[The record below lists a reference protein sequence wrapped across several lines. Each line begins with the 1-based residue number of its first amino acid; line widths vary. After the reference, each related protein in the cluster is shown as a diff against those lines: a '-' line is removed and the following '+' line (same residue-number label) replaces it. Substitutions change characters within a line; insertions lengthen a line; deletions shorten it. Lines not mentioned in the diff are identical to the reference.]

1 MTGRFHHPP
10 GPRPAAPR
18 APGRIH
24 ALASRFALPGP
35 IEAFEFPGRGNIN
48 QQSYLVLSGAREN
61 PDPYLLQMLNPTVF
75 RHPEGVIEA
84 MTLCLQTQRRAL
96 ARLEAPD
103 LRTWEVLELVP
114 TVEGRPCLVI
124 PAKEGVRCWRM
135 MGYLRNTRC
144 WRSLG
149 EIPDRETRLRV
160 AAEAG
165 RGLALFHLLTADLD
179 PGRLRTP
186 LPGYRDTAL
195 YYAQLHSVLAGNRTA
210 GDAAPFLPEDAA
222 LAADTAHDFVVH
234 LAPGEFE
241 RRRADACV
249 RRLAALAD
257 RYRDFALTLCRG
269 LEEGKLKRG
278 AIHGDTKL
286 ENFLFDAATG
296 RVRALVDLDTIM
308 PHTWLSDWGDLV
320 RSLVN
325 IAGERETD
333 AEKIRIDPALFRAAA
348 RGFLSPAL
356 PMAAGEKALMT
367 AAPAIM
373 ALELGVRF
381 LADYVRGDR
390 YFRLRPDA
398 PPDLNRSRALVQFR
412 VFEELRR
419 HAGLLEVE
427 TGDQDRVW

>member
-1 MTGRFHHPP
+1 MTGRFHHPS
-10 GPRPAAPR
+10 GPRGIAAAER
-18 APGRIH
+18 AQARIQT
-24 ALASRFALPGP
+24 LASRFALPGP
-35 IEAFEFPGRGNIN
+35 LEAFEFSGKGNIN
-48 QQSYLVLSGAREN
+48 QHSYLVLSGAREN
-61 PDPYLLQMLNPTVF
+61 PDPYLLQMLNPAVF

-84 MTLCLQTQRRAL
+84 MTLCLEAQRRAL
-96 ARLEAPD
+96 ARLEDPD
-103 LRTWEVLELVP
+103 LRAWEVLKLVP

-124 PAKEGVRCWRM
+124 PGEDGAHCWRM
-135 MGYLRNTRC
+135 MGYLRDTRC

-165 RGLALFHLLTADLD
+165 RGLALFGLLTADLD

-210 GDAAPFLPEDAA
+210 AEAAPFLPEDAS
-222 LAADTAHDFVVH
+222 LAADTEHDFVVH

-241 RRRADACV
+241 RRRADAGV
-249 RRLAALAD
+249 RRLSALAAG
-257 RYRDFALTLCRG
+257 YRDFALTLCRG
-269 LEEGKLKRG
+269 LAEGRLQRT
-278 AIHGDTKL
+278 AVHGDTKL

-348 RGFLSPAL
+348 RGFLGRARPL
-356 PMAAGEKALMT
+356 AAGERALMA

-390 YFRLRPDA
+390 YFRLRPAD

-412 VFEELRR
+412 VFEELHR
-419 HAGLLEVE
+419 HAGLLEAD
-427 TGDQDRVW
+427 TGA